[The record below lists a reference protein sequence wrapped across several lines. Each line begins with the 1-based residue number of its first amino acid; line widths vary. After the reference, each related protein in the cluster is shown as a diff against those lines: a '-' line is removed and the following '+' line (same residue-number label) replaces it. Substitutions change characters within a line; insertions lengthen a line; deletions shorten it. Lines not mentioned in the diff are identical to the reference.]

1 MGLILPNPYENYPP
15 RWTDYLA
22 ARGLVDICSA
32 FTRAAEVNRFGAR
45 YRLAKACE
53 VSLTG
58 YSASTIAGY
67 DALVKVALTWSAFES
82 LLVAV
87 GVDKHGVAAV
97 SARHDLSDVFAS
109 MRAAGKV
116 MPFFKFVSSE
126 LDTKGQRAEVDN
138 FVAGRPCCGLKLA
151 KAVRHIFFH
160 GTLTP
165 NARGS
170 EASEVAAAC
179 NVLASGVVRVMDA
192 EFATAV
198 QVLLDAAHAAFPHQ
212 GEHEADVPF

>member
-1 MGLILPNPYENYPP
+1 MALILPNPYGNYPP
-15 RWTDYLA
+15 RWPEYVS
-22 ARGLVDICSA
+22 ARGLVDVCSA

-53 VSLTG
+53 IRLAG
-58 YSASTIAGY
+58 YSAGTAEGY
-67 DALVKVALTWSAFES
+67 DALVKVALSWSAFES
-82 LLVAV
+82 LLAAI
-87 GVDKHGVAAV
+87 GLGKHGVATV
-97 SARHDLSDVFAS
+97 SARHDFSDVFTT
-109 MRAAGKV
+109 MRAAGRV

-126 LDTKGQRAEVDN
+126 LDSQGQRTELEH
-138 FVAGRPCCGLKLA
+138 FLAGRTCCGLKLA

-170 EASEVAAAC
+170 EAAEVATAC
-179 NVLASGVVRVMDA
+179 KALAGGVVRDMDA

-198 QVLLDAAHAAFPHQ
+198 QELIDVANHAFPPSVRNDR
-212 GEHEADVPF
+212 DVPF